1 MGSGGMTAKRAC
13 GCESPSVDPR
23 EKSLEVVWHDPTKYD
38 PILHGPPY
46 LPTRLAADSKAVARR
61 VASQNIHPKVARR
74 LMGGVAPLSAVLS
87 TLRAASFL
95 HQTHHWQTGGPSYF
109 ADHLMFDRL
118 YTESQSFI
126 DQVAERAVGLGG
138 VEFVDA
144 VSQSRRMTAL
154 IEVITRSGGP
164 GADQLV
170 QTSLKM
176 ESLVLAIIDEAIA
189 LLEDS
194 DSLTAGT
201 DNLLQGVADLHETF
215 VYLLQQ
221 RSARSGP
228 HDYAR

>member
-1 MGSGGMTAKRAC
+1 VSANVH
-13 GCESPSVDPR
+13 S
-23 EKSLEVVWHDPTKYD
+23 
-38 PILHGPPY
+38 
-46 LPTRLAADSKAVARR
+46 
-61 VASQNIHPKVARR
+61 KVARR

-95 HQTHHWQTGGPSYF
+95 HQTHHWQTRGPSYF

-118 YTESQSFI
+118 YTESQGFI
-126 DQVAERAVGLGG
+126 DQVGERAVGSGDAS
-138 VEFVDA
+138 FVDV
-144 VSQSRRMTAL
+144 VSQARRMSAL
-154 IEVITRSGGP
+154 IEVITRSEDS

-176 ESLVLAIIDEAIA
+176 ESLVIAVVDEAID
-189 LLEDS
+189 LLRDA

-221 RSARSGP
+221 RVSRSGP